1 MEESWWSE
9 QPAAREYW
17 DVELATGGL
26 YRLYRDRQSGDWF
39 ADGVYD

>member
-9 QPAAREYW
+9 DAAAREYW
-17 DVELATGGL
+17 DVELASGGL
-26 YRLYRDRQSGDWF
+26 YRLYRDCASGDWF